1 MTENKKTERTGFFW
15 DVIEGQRPQ
24 PPIAKLLGFKLLHVD
39 PEQGTIRIEF
49 EAKPEFL
56 NSAGQV
62 QGGMLAAML
71 DDTMATALVARLP
84 PGQFAPTLELKT
96 SFIAPASVGKLI
108 GEGHVVH
115 MGKSIAFLEGKLT
128 DESGRL
134 IATATATARIMSHPG
149 A

>member
-1 MTENKKTERTGFFW
+1 MNDEKIERTGVFW
-15 DVIEGQRPQ
+15 DIMEGKRPL
-24 PPIAKLLGFKLLHVD
+24 PPVAQLLGFKLLDID
-39 PEQGTIRIEF
+39 PEHGTIRAQF
-49 EAKPEFL
+49 NAKPEFL
-56 NSAGQV
+56 NPVGQV

-71 DDTMATALVARLP
+71 DDTLGPALVARLP
-84 PGQFAPTLELKT
+84 PGHFAPTLELKT
-96 SFIAPASVGKLI
+96 SFIAPAAVGKLI
-108 GEGHVVH
+108 CEGRVVH